1 MSRQGEQE
9 IVAVRMRRIL
19 LLTAALALLPAP
31 AFAQHDHGGMKHEG
45 PAIPIYNA
53 SFAVPHLDVLAG
65 DSVTWHNASLRAHD
79 VAAEDRSFASPRLLM
94 DSMYIHRFDTPGTYA
109 YLCRLHPTMRGG
121 ISVHRLLLDR
131 ATEPAAPGRPY
142 TLQGRAALP
151 DGATVSVQSGG
162 VEQATA
168 TVQGGAFS
176 ATVTPSATATY
187 TAVAGAD
194 AAPPVQV
201 LVLDRKVAAAQ
212 RGRTVVARV
221 TPAAAGA
228 TVVLQLRLKER
239 FGWWP
244 VKAGRTKA
252 DGTVRFKLDTR
263 RKVRARVLLTASDE
277 ATELARSATFRL
289 R

>member
-1 MSRQGEQE
+1 MSRPGGPE
-9 IVAVRMRRIL
+9 IVAVRMRRTL

-31 AFAQHDHGGMKHEG
+31 AFAQHDHGGINHEG

-65 DSVTWHNASLRAHD
+65 DTVTWHNASLRAHD
-79 VAAEDRSFASPRLLM
+79 VAAEDRSFSSPRLLM

-121 ISVHRLLLDR
+121 IGVHRLLLDR
-131 ATEPAAPGRPY
+131 ASEPAAPGKPY
-142 TLQGRAALP
+142 RLKGRAALP
-151 DGATVSVQSGG
+151 DGATVSIQADG
-162 VEQATA
+162 VERATA
-168 TVQGGAFS
+168 TVQGGAFT
-176 ATVTPSATATY
+176 ATVTPSTTASY
-187 TAVAGAD
+187 TAVAGAES
-194 AAPPVQV
+194 APPVQV

-221 TPAAAGA
+221 TPAGAGA
-228 TVVLQLRLKER
+228 TVVLQLKLKER

-244 VKAGRTKA
+244 VKATKTKA
-252 DGTVRFKLDTR
+252 DGSARFTIPR
-263 RKVRARVLLTASDE
+263 GRKVRARVLLTASDE